1 MNPLRGMRPG
11 IIAVAACVVCS
22 LHAQEAK
29 PPLAF
34 ETASVKMAPADAQ
47 PTQSGLMLPSDHA
60 KLPRGLWTLTWA
72 LPTYVFFAEGL
83 DEPAQYTELTRSMPA
98 WTQQHMFTMT
108 ARIEGEP
115 SRGELQQMMHTLLVE
130 RFALQV
136 HRETHDGP
144 VERLIQIK
152 PGTPGPSLKP
162 HPADEACDPGPAR
175 FGVAPSPGK
184 PAACGVVLYR
194 SADGLL
200 HLVITDTT
208 LAEAARTLGGLAG
221 QVGGRDSLPI
231 VDGTGLPGRWDMTL
245 AFRMD
250 KPGTAPDALD
260 EGGGGPTF
268 TGAVE
273 HQLGLKLVK
282 GTGPVH
288 TLVVDHIAEPT
299 PD

>member
-1 MNPLRGMRPG
+1 MNQLRRMRPLA
-11 IIAVAACVVCS
+11 IAVAACVACS

-34 ETASVKMAPADAQ
+34 EAASVKLAPPDAQ
-47 PTQSGLMLPSDHA
+47 STMSGLLLPSGHER
-60 KLPRGLWTLTWA
+60 LPRGLWTLNWP
-72 LPTYVFFAEGL
+72 LVSYVFFAEGL
-83 DEPAQYTELTRSMPA
+83 DDHTQYTELIRSMPA
-98 WTQQHMFTMT
+98 WTRQHLYTMT

-115 SRGELQQMMHTLLVE
+115 SRKELQQMMHTLLVE
-130 RFALQV
+130 RFALQA

-144 VERLIQIK
+144 VERLEQIK
-152 PGTPGPSLKP
+152 PGTPGPSMKL
-162 HPADEACDPGPAR
+162 HPAGEACDPVRPP

-194 SADGLL
+194 SADGLM
-200 HLVITDTT
+200 HLVLTDTT
-208 LAEAARTLGGLAG
+208 LGEMARTLDGIAG
-221 QVGGRDSLPI
+221 AIGGRDTVLI
-231 VDGTGLPGRWDMTL
+231 ADGTGLPGRWDMTL

-250 KPGTAPDALD
+250 TPGVAPDALD
-260 EGGGGPTF
+260 AGGGGPTF
-268 TGAVE
+268 TGALE

-282 GTGPVH
+282 GTGPVQ